1 MRTRIETVNG
11 LSSEQAEKLLIEHGE
26 NRLEQGKKI
35 SPAKIFAGQF
45 RDLMIMILLA
55 CTVVS
60 ALLGETSEAIA
71 IIVIVLVN
79 AILGFFQE
87 YRTEKTLETL
97 SKMAAPTAR
106 VIRDGRQLS
115 IPADQLVPGDHILLS
130 AGDKVPADA
139 RLVEI
144 AALEC
149 DESLLSGESVPVEKR
164 KAASENIPKET
175 GRPELVYMGT
185 IVTKGRGAAVVTST
199 GMETEMG
206 KVAGMLQTIQEEQT
220 PLQKRLGQLGKYIA
234 VGCLG
239 ICAVVVA
246 TGIVRGEEVFNM
258 FLIGISLAVAAVPE
272 GLPAIV
278 TIALALAVNRILKRR
293 ALVRKLHAVETMGC
307 ANVICTDK
315 TGTLTENKMTVR
327 EVFTFDY
334 SLEVSGNGYER
345 AGEFTARGRRANAG
359 ASPTLSRLFD
369 IAAQCNN
376 AQITTLT
383 DSLGRDRTANN
394 AEGSWE
400 VSGDPTEIALL
411 VMAAKTGVTQDSG
424 RYHRLDE
431 IPFDSERKR
440 MSVLLENDAG
450 NVLSFAK
457 GAPDLLLERCK
468 YIMTDAG
475 TVPLTPAH
483 KRTIEQ
489 NAVGMAEKALRVLG
503 FAYKEGTEKSRAED
517 DMVFVGLAGM
527 IDPPRREVY
536 SAVARCKTAKIR
548 TVMITGD
555 HKATA
560 CAIAK
565 DIGIMGSRG
574 IVMTGAEIDALPEV
588 EFERTVHK
596 VSVFARVSPGHKL
609 KIVRALKKRGD
620 IVAMTGDGVNDA
632 PAVKE
637 ADVGVSMGIAGTD
650 VTKQAASII
659 LLDDNFATLVAAIEE
674 GRVVYANIRK
684 FIRYLISCN
693 IGEVVT
699 MFVGMLMGL
708 PLILLPIQILLVNL
722 ATDGLPAM
730 ALSLEPAEDDIMT
743 RAPRPAKE
751 SVFSNGL
758 ATTIIFRGC
767 VIGLTTLFVFV
778 TFIRL
783 YGDVT
788 IARTAAFT
796 ALIFTQLFHV
806 FECKSE
812 HKSLF
817 AIKLFS
823 NPLLILAVI
832 ASLGMSLLTIYNPFL
847 QDVFMTSA
855 LSFSQLLRVFSFAL
869 IAPVLSSIWM
879 LRPRAKADSPTLQGQ
894 PALLMPP
901 RQEHEPS

>member
-1 MRTRIETVNG
+1 MRVRSEVATG
-11 LSSEQAEKLLIEHGE
+11 LSSKQAERLLLEYGE

-35 SPAKIFAGQF
+35 SMSKIFAGQF

-55 CTVVS
+55 ATVVS
-60 ALLGETSEAIA
+60 ALLGEPSEAIA

-97 SKMAAPTAR
+97 GKMTAPTAR
-106 VIRDGRQLS
+106 VVRDGRQTS
-115 IPADQLVPGDHILLS
+115 IQADQLVPGDYILLS
-130 AGDKVPADA
+130 AGDKIPADA
-139 RLVEI
+139 RLVEV

-164 KAASENIPKET
+164 RAESENTPKET

-185 IVTKGRGAAVVTST
+185 IVTKGRGVAVVTST
-199 GMETEMG
+199 GMNTEMG
-206 KVAGMLQTIQEEQT
+206 KVAVMLQTIKEEQT

-234 VGCLG
+234 VGCLA
-239 ICAVVVA
+239 ICAIVVA
-246 TGIVRGEEVFNM
+246 TGIFRGEEIFNM

-278 TIALALAVNRILKRR
+278 TIALALAINRILKRR

-345 AGEFTARGRRANAG
+345 AGEFIGRGRRANTG
-359 ASPTLSRLFD
+359 ASPTLSRMFD

-376 AQITTLT
+376 AQITTLH

-411 VMAAKTGVTQDSG
+411 VMAAKAGITQDSG
-424 RYHRLDE
+424 QYNRLDE

-440 MSVLLENDAG
+440 MSVLVENDVG
-450 NVLSFAK
+450 KGLSFAK

-468 YIMTDAG
+468 YIMTDEGA
-475 TVPLTPAH
+475 VPLTPAH

-503 FAYKEGTEKSRAED
+503 FAYREGTEKTRAED

-536 SAVARCKTAKIR
+536 SAVDRCKTAKIR

-560 CAIAK
+560 CAIAR
-565 DIGIMGSRG
+565 DIGIMGNKG
-574 IVMTGAEIDALPEV
+574 LVMTGAEIDALQE
-588 EFERTVHK
+588 EQFERIVHK

-674 GRVVYANIRK
+674 GRVVYSNIRK

-730 ALSLEPAEDDIMT
+730 ALSLEPAEEDIMT
-743 RAPRPAKE
+743 RGPRPAKE

-778 TFIRL
+778 SFIRL

-817 AIKLFS
+817 TIKLFS
-823 NPLLILAVI
+823 NPMLILAVI
-832 ASLGMSLLTIYNPFL
+832 ASLGMSLLTIYSPFL
-847 QDVFMTSA
+847 QGVFLTSS
-855 LSFSQLLRVFSFAL
+855 LSVSQLLRVFSFAL

-879 LRPRAKADSPTLQGQ
+879 LRPRAKADSPTLQVQ

-901 RQEHEPS
+901 RQDA